1 MLVGLFNTIL
11 YLVIFY
17 YLFKLIGRFVFPF
30 LMKKGV
36 ERMQQQQ
43 QTAATNYQQQARQ
56 QEGKVT
62 VKKDS
67 NKKSTHV
74 VDDNE
79 GEYVDFEEVK

>member
-1 MLVGLFNTIL
+1 MLLGLAKTIL
-11 YLVIFY
+11 FLVTFY
-17 YLFKLIGRFVFPF
+17 YLFKLIGRLVLPY

-43 QTAATNYQQQARQ
+43 QNAATNYQRQAQQ

-62 VKKDS
+62 VKKNAQ
-67 NKKSTHV
+67 NKSSHV